1 LTEQGSLKLKWLA
14 EREKCL
20 QVETDIDIEKI
31 SSWRKGDKAR
41 SRAGK
46 MSVGKGWKKKL
57 SSRRKIVGMNIEDL
71 KFH

>member
-1 LTEQGSLKLKWLA
+1 LTEQGSLKLKWQA

-31 SSWRKGDKAR
+31 SSWRKGYKAR

-46 MSVGKGWKKKL
+46 TSVGKDWKRKL
-57 SSRRKIVGMNIEDL
+57 SSRRKIIGINIEDL
-71 KFH
+71 KSH